1 MKRSESEA
9 FQMKQTMSFFEGISQ
24 FGLGLTLLTA
34 VLTVIKPFFPDGWV
48 ELMAQWIQQ
57 DFDTLAQWA
66 VQGLAVL
73 GLVGLSACLLS
84 LLIQD

>member
-1 MKRSESEA
+1 MRQSVSL
-9 FQMKQTMSFFEGISQ
+9 FDGISQ

-57 DFDTLAQWA
+57 DFETLAQWA